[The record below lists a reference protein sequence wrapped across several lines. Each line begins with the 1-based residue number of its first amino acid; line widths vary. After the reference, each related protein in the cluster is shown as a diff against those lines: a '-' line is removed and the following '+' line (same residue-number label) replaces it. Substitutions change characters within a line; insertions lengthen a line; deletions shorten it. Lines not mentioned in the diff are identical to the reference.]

1 MKKFL
6 IFLFFLILPAA
17 NAGSVCEK
25 YFTENNKAY
34 KYKENMD
41 QFSIE
46 YSFKK
51 SGKFDEVQKNIN
63 WSDRYSSFID
73 WQKCNSVFLTKKG
86 HLDKYMDGSIKN
98 VYDFYN
104 CNGKK
109 FLFIKGSNL
118 VWFDLEGNMWKTY
131 AYRDDEAASLQ
142 KYGYKTT
149 FDWASNKCEVRDGY
163 YTDSHITLFHQYNE
177 ILDQYWA
184 AIIEVRSFYEIVTPQ
199 F

>member
-1 MKKFL
+1 
-6 IFLFFLILPAA
+6 
-17 NAGSVCEK
+17 
-25 YFTENNKAY
+25 
-34 KYKENMD
+34 MD

-73 WQKCNSVFLTKKG
+73 WQKCDSVSLFSKKKG
-86 HLDKYMDGSIKN
+86 PFITRQNGLFKIYDG
-98 VYDFYN
+98 YN

-109 FLFIKGSNL
+109 FLFIKGPNL

-131 AYRDDEAASLQ
+131 AYRDYEASSLEE
-142 KYGYKTT
+142 YGYKTT
-149 FDWASNKCEVRDGY
+149 FDWASNKCIYRDGY
-163 YTDSHITLFHQYNE
+163 YSDRFIRLFHQYNE

-184 AIIEVRSFYEIVTPQ
+184 ALIEVRSFYEIVTPQ

>member
-1 MKKFL
+1 
-6 IFLFFLILPAA
+6 
-17 NAGSVCEK
+17 
-25 YFTENNKAY
+25 
-34 KYKENMD
+34 MD

-73 WQKCNSVFLTKKG
+73 WQKCNSVSFTKKG
-86 HLDKYMDGSIKN
+86 HFDKYD
-98 VYDFYN
+98 VYN

-109 FLFIKGSNL
+109 FLFITYGPRGYNL
-118 VWFDLEGNMWKTY
+118 NWFDLNGNRWETTEF
-131 AYRDDEAASLQ
+131 RDYEAFSLTE
-142 KYGYKTT
+142 YGYKNT
-149 FDWASNKCEVRDGY
+149 FEYGSIKCEVRDGY

-177 ILDQYWA
+177 KLKQDWA
-184 AIIEVRSFYEIVTPQ
+184 ALIEVRSFYEIVTPQ